1 LNKENNMADEKTEQK
16 TQQATPEQPESPAAA
31 EKGKEKAKSS
41 VLPYIIVAVIVLVC
55 AGMGVG
61 LGLLFAGGGKAVP
74 VQAETAQA
82 DEEVKAEEPKQAE
95 NSGHG
100 NKAEAKK
107 SGNPGDVWYYDLDPV
122 VANLNEPGATRYVRA
137 VLTLEMNPAIT
148 PDKAE
153 SLLAQKKPLLTNL
166 MTIYLAGLSVDETRG
181 DKNLKRIQSELADT
195 FNEKLFPDSA
205 PLIKGILIKEF
216 AVQ

>member
-1 LNKENNMADEKTEQK
+1 MADEKTEMK
-16 TQQATPEQPESPAAA
+16 TQQAAPEQTEAPAAG
-31 EKGKEKAKSS
+31 GKDAVKAKSS

-61 LGLLFAGGGKAVP
+61 LGFLFAGGGKAGP
-74 VQAETAQA
+74 APDEPALA
-82 DEEVKAEEPKQAE
+82 DEEVKAEESK
-95 NSGHG
+95 
-100 NKAEAKK
+100 KAEHSAKDKQHETQKAGK
-107 SGNPGDVWYYDLDPV
+107 SGEVWYYDLDPV

-137 VLTLEMNPAIT
+137 VLTLEMSPAIT
-148 PDKAE
+148 PDKGDAI
-153 SLLAQKKPLLTNL
+153 LAQKKPLLTNL